1 MAKDICDKTPI
12 PHIGNKRIRTVED
25 RVERL
30 FAPGKSYVEI
40 PKKMR
45 NESELLG

>member
-1 MAKDICDKTPI
+1 MAIDICDKTPI

-30 FAPGKSYVEI
+30 FAPGKSCVENSQ
-40 PKKMR
+40 K
-45 NESELLG
+45 NEK